1 MKLVAPFYQPLFILL
16 LASLLLLLTACSQP
30 NAQAERQRAIAEV
43 FAKWKSCAPDG
54 EAEGDLKLAITAV
67 TRQPNETSVR
77 LAVYALDNTVEFD
90 APVYLLSRGRWLINE
105 KGRAYLLDEQCRE
118 YKLKDRK
125 SGSGKGIPINGRIKL
140 EAGQAFEIVLNFP
153 QLPDEVKM
161 GLLVYGNRVFPFSLS
176 TSLATK

>member
-1 MKLVAPFYQPLFILL
+1 MKPVTPSYQPLFILL

-30 NAQAERQRAIAEV
+30 NVQADRQRAIAEV
-43 FAKWKSCAPDG
+43 FAKWRSCAPDSEVG
-54 EAEGDLKLAITAV
+54 GDLKLAITSA

-77 LAVYALDNTVEFD
+77 LVAYALDKTAEFD

-125 SGSGKGIPINGRIKL
+125 SGSGREIPVNGRIRL
-140 EAGQAFEIVLNFP
+140 EPGQAFEIVLNFP
-153 QLPDEVKM
+153 QLPDEVRM
-161 GLLVYGNRVFPFSLS
+161 GLLVYGNRGFPISLS
-176 TSLATK
+176 TPPATK

>member
-1 MKLVAPFYQPLFILL
+1 MKPVTSSHQPVFILL
-16 LASLLLLLTACSQP
+16 LASLLLLLTCCSQS
-30 NAQAERQRAIAEV
+30 NTQAERQRAIAEV
-43 FAKWKSCAPDG
+43 FARWKSCAPDG
-54 EAEGDLKLAITAV
+54 EAEGDLKLAITSV

-77 LAVYALDNTVEFD
+77 LAAYTLDNTADFD

-125 SGSGKGIPINGRIKL
+125 SGSGKGIPVNGRIKL

-176 TSLATK
+176 ASPATK